1 MRGARLALLVLTAA
15 LLGTVMSAAAQ
26 DRVKYGRP
34 VPPDRSPPLVWAQD
48 GSWNDWD
55 GTEDGRCVFAIC
67 GSDFRLCEPGE
78 MPLAEVRVHLRD
90 RHRCPGHRALRVMGM
105 AAKFECDPAHP
116 PPLPS
121 TTTTTLP
128 ECAPRTDPDGTLVCV
143 DGCPCDFN
151 RRRDGACVIA
161 IFCSE
166 NCKLPGLECRRGH
179 VVPIQ
184 PYTKVVVPVGQ
195 SRVIRDG
202 IHSIPTE
209 LRCVSR

>member
-1 MRGARLALLVLTAA
+1 MFVVGRTLLAAA
-15 LLGTVMSAAAQ
+15 FLGTVMSAAQTRATS
-26 DRVKYGRP
+26 GRAL
-34 VPPDRSPPLVWAQD
+34 PDPSPPLLSAQD
-48 GSWNDWD
+48 GSATDWD
-55 GTEDGRCVFAIC
+55 GIQDGRCVFAIC
-67 GSDFRLCEPGE
+67 GPDLRLCEPGQ

-90 RHRCPGHRALRVMGM
+90 RHRCPGHRAVSVMGM
-105 AAKFECDPAHP
+105 AAKFECDPAHRP
-116 PPLPS
+116 FPS
-121 TTTTTLP
+121 TTKTTLP

-179 VVPIQ
+179 VVPVQ